1 MDKFIRDWMI
11 RNWNSN
17 WGDSR
22 CFGDELERYKIEHF
36 PGEFAKLYRIRFD
49 SDGRMVENRNSAYA
63 RRHFP
68 SLIRIWERERK

>member
-1 MDKFIRDWMI
+1 MTNPTPAQQAKAAWITI
-11 RNWNSN
+11 
-17 WGDSR
+17 
-22 CFGDELERYKIEHF
+22 LIEHF

-68 SLIRIWERERK
+68 SLIRIWEERG